1 MDANRP
7 DHTIQPIAMKILSNP
22 MNTHSN
28 TKSQLYNFA
37 RKKKQVPIGKA
48 DNLAQIYYV
57 QIFLF
62 HSKFNDEKHFRVGVD
77 IDSAYLLFVVEY
89 AGRVVEYTHFVSWK
103 FTGEELPHLNILRK
117 DRGGKQY
124 IELYYKFREWIED
137 EKRDFQEEI
146 TWRSSF
152 LNLCPQWSIFNTFRE
167 QATEWDVFMSKDHV
181 VAMIPQIPKA
191 HQIENPRVFSWDHW
205 WGKESRYPR
214 FQNSIANGQWR
225 HRCEAVSSPRW
236 QRSHMGVGTIVF
248 LCRFLLVGRRSL
260 TRSHAKNWIFRGA
273 LFSQKNFQLGQG
285 GWEPH
290 SAR

>member
-103 FTGEELPHLNILRK
+103 FTGEELPYLNILRK

-146 TWRSSF
+146 TWWSSF
-152 LNLCPQWSIFNTFRE
+152 LNLSAHSEASSIHF
-167 QATEWDVFMSKDHV
+167 VSK
-181 VAMIPQIPKA
+181 
-191 HQIENPRVFSWDHW
+191 
-205 WGKESRYPR
+205 
-214 FQNSIANGQWR
+214 
-225 HRCEAVSSPRW
+225 
-236 QRSHMGVGTIVF
+236 
-248 LCRFLLVGRRSL
+248 RRSEMSSCL
-260 TRSHAKNWIFRGA
+260 KTTSWRWFHKF
-273 LFSQKNFQLGQG
+273 QKHN
-285 GWEPH
+285 
-290 SAR
+290 R